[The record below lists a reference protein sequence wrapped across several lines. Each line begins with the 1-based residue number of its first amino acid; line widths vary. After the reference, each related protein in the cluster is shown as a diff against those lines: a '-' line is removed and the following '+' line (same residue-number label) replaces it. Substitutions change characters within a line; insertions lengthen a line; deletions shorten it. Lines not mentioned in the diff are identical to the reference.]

1 MQQPSQSLGT
11 LSTFS
16 TEVHVVREGQENI
29 LFQGDALREGDMII
43 NKSGQPMEFELPARS
58 PEQGLTKMILPA
70 GAQATLGTMM
80 TAEGTP
86 ITQISSPQFAS
97 IELIVEGDGAPVAEV
112 TDGSEGAMSGLV
124 GAGLLAGGGSLLAG
138 SAALVGGAALLAGSD
153 GSNNE
158 PNSDGSLSSQ
168 NGNSTA
174 APPEQVNG
182 LEGVIAEVSDALDGT
197 PLEPVGGAL
206 DPVQNAVGSVSDA
219 LNGVAEN
226 DPTGLTGVVTGLLGG
241 QAQDPSDDTSSGL
254 VGIVNE
260 VVDGLAAGTAD
271 TPAGAIIAPLADAL
285 DQPLTLLDTVLST
298 QAEALDV
305 VATNDPTGVTT
316 LVQNLLGGTETL
328 ATDAA
333 NNLLPDAGQT
343 SGLQGA
349 LAEVSDVLATG
360 PLAPANAIV
369 DPLQGGLNV
378 LGDTLSTVTPMDP
391 TGVTGVVSGLVGA
404 TSDIDLSASN
414 GLVGVVSEVTEGLS
428 QETFGTPLGAVTDPL
443 ATAVDTVSQPLDSA
457 LTTVADAL
465 DPVASADPSGLIG
478 TVQTLLG
485 SDGVAA
491 SGSSLPGAEIFD
503 GLLASGGDIPVL
515 GGLLEGSTGTGL
527 PVIGDLPVLGD
538 ALAGVSSPADTG
550 LPLIGDLPVVGDL
563 LAMADTGS
571 SGLPLSGDLPLIGD
585 LLGGASTG
593 TTSSD
598 LPLAGDLPLLGDLL
612 NGITSN
618 ADLTALDTSG
628 VGLLTG
634 ALA

>member
-1 MQQPSQSLGT
+1 MQQSSPSLGT

-29 LFQGDALREGDMII
+29 LFQGEALREGDVII
-43 NKSGQPMEFELPARS
+43 NKSDQPMEFELPARS

-70 GAQATLGTMM
+70 GAQATLGTMT

-97 IELIVEGDGAPVAEV
+97 IELIVEGDGESVAEV

-138 SAALVGGAALLAGSD
+138 SAALVGGAALVAGSD
-153 GSNNE
+153 SNDD
-158 PNSDGSLSSQ
+158 PNGGDSLSSQ
-168 NGNSTA
+168 NGNSTT

-182 LEGVIAEVSDALDGT
+182 IEGVIAEVSDALEDT

-206 DPVQNAVGSVSDA
+206 DPVQDAVGTVSDA
-219 LNGVAEN
+219 LNGVAES
-226 DPTGLTGVVTGLLGG
+226 DPTGVTGVVTGLLGG
-241 QAQDPSDDTSSGL
+241 QAQDSSDDTSSGL
-254 VGIVNE
+254 VGIVEE
-260 VVDGLAAGTAD
+260 VVDGLSEGTAD
-271 TPAGAIIAPLADAL
+271 TPAGAVTTPLAEAL
-285 DQPLTLLDTVLST
+285 DQPLTLIDTVLST

-316 LVQNLLGGTETL
+316 LVQNLLGGTEAL
-328 ATDAA
+328 ATETAE
-333 NNLLPDAGQT
+333 NLLPDAGQT

-360 PLAPANAIV
+360 PLAPVNTIV

-378 LGDTLSTVTPMDP
+378 LGDTLETVTPMDP

-404 TSDIDLSASN
+404 TSEVDLSASN
-414 GLVGVVSEVTEGLS
+414 GLVGVVSEVTEGLA
-428 QETFGTPLGAVTDPL
+428 QETANTPLNAVTAPV
-443 ATAVDTVSQPLDSA
+443 ATAVDTVSQPLDST

-465 DPVASADPSGLIG
+465 DPVAAADPSGLVG

-485 SDGVAA
+485 SDNVEA
-491 SGSSLPGAEIFD
+491 SQSSLPGAEIFD

-515 GGLLEGSTGTGL
+515 GGLLEGSTGSDL
-527 PVIGDLPVLGD
+527 PLIGDLPVLGD
-538 ALAGVSSPADTG
+538 VLASTSNPADTG
-550 LPLIGDLPVVGDL
+550 LPLTGDLPVVGDL
-563 LAMADTGS
+563 LAVADTDAGS
-571 SGLPLSGDLPLIGD
+571 LPLSGDLPLIGD
-585 LLGGASTG
+585 LLGSVSTDTAG
-593 TTSSD
+593 SD